1 MILPVY
7 MLFNYQNI
15 YLFIGVG
22 RGGGGGGE
30 GRQNLPTPML
40 FIGLHLFAKR
50 RPIRI
55 QEYCHDDF
63 MTIHVWHQ
71 VFVIRLMQIA
81 YQSAVGV
88 KTIK

>member
-1 MILPVY
+1 MTLPVN

-22 RGGGGGGE
+22 RGGGGVRG
-30 GRQNLPTPML
+30 QNLPTPML

-55 QEYCHDDF
+55 LEYCHDDF
-63 MTIHVWHQ
+63 MTSHVWHQ

-81 YQSAVGV
+81 YKSAVGV